1 MILQALR
8 LCPLPVA
15 APSRPRSAT
24 SLARLASGWAAGGI
38 GFVVV
43 LLGGWWFTLAVGV
56 IVHLGLL
63 EFFRMAQFKGIRPAT
78 KTTLVAVQLLLLST
92 QAAGGG
98 WLGGAVLGGDVAAA
112 VLPASGAV
120 ICGWLL
126 LQPRSGTIADV
137 AASIFGLFYLGFLP
151 SHWIKLRDLSDPLLA
166 PNLQGQLPGLGWPWS
181 SGLALTLLA
190 CFLIVAT
197 DIGAY
202 VIGRRIGRHPLSPIS
217 PGKTMEGALGGI
229 LCSLIVGAVGGVVL
243 GWPWGWL
250 SGGVLGAVVAL
261 FAVVGDLTESMLK
274 RDAGLKDS
282 GDVIPGHGGIL
293 DRIDSYLFV
302 PAVVYALVTL
312 VLPLLG

>member
-1 MILQALR
+1 LIL
-8 LCPLPVA
+8 LP
-15 APSRPRSAT
+15 APRATT
-24 SLARLASGWAAGGI
+24 SLARLASGWAAGGF
-38 GFVVV
+38 GALVV

-63 EFFRMAQFKGIRPAT
+63 EFFRMAQFKGMRPAT

-92 QAAGGG
+92 QAASSAG
-98 WLGGAVLGGDVAAA
+98 LGAASMSADVAAA

-126 LQPRSGTIADV
+126 LQPRTGSIADI

-151 SHWIKLRDLSDPLLA
+151 SHWIKLRNLSDAALA
-166 PNLQGQLPGLGWPWS
+166 PRLSGDLGLAGLHWS

-197 DIGAY
+197 DIGSY
-202 VIGRRIGRHPLSPIS
+202 TIGRRLGRHPLSPIS
-217 PGKTMEGALGGI
+217 PGKTVEGALGGMACAV
-229 LCSLIVGAVGGVVL
+229 LVGGLGGLWL
-243 GWPWGWL
+243 GWPAGAL
-250 SGGVLGAVVAL
+250 LGGLLGGLVSVFAL
-261 FAVVGDLTESMLK
+261 VGDLTESMMK

-282 GDVIPGHGGIL
+282 GDAIPGHGGIL

-302 PAVVYALVTL
+302 PAVVYSLVTL
-312 VLPLLG
+312 VLPVLQRA